1 MHGSE
6 HPRPM
11 ADDWRTQAACRGM
24 DPRIF
29 FPPRNEDSVGW
40 ARHAKAICARCPV
53 KAECLDD
60 ALGPPFEPEG
70 IRGGLTAKER
80 RNLRR
85 RMRRAVAS

>member
-1 MHGSE
+1 MHANDY
-6 HPRPM
+6 PRPM
-11 ADDWRTQAACRGM
+11 PDDWRTHAACRGM

-29 FPPRNEDSVGW
+29 YPPRGEGSVGW
-40 ARHAKAICARCPV
+40 AQHAKSICARCPV

-85 RMRRAVAS
+85 RMRRVAS